1 MLPMRT
7 IEKTLTLA
15 IVLAALS
22 SFANA
27 KEPTAAPFMAKAGQT
42 TRPAGYNEFCKQH
55 RSECQI
61 KTRGDARVRLT
72 TGRWNELVAV
82 NTAINEAIEP
92 VTDQELFGDEEVWTY
107 PTSKGDCEDFVLL
120 KRREL
125 IKRGW
130 PIGSLLVTVVR
141 QQNGDGHA
149 VLTVLTDR
157 GDVVLDNLEKDVR
170 VWNQTPYRYVKR
182 QSQFDTGNWVAIDD
196 ARPTSVG
203 SLER

>member
-1 MLPMRT
+1 MSLTT
-7 IEKTLTLA
+7 IIQKTLTFA
-15 IVLAALS
+15 ITSAALS
-22 SFANA
+22 SIAIA
-27 KEPTAAPFMAKAGQT
+27 KEPTHPPFMAKAGQA
-42 TRPAGYNEFCKQH
+42 TRPAGYSDFCKRY

-82 NTAINEAIEP
+82 NEAVNDAIEP
-92 VTDQELFGDEEVWTY
+92 VTDKELFGDEEFWTY

-125 IKRGW
+125 INRGW
-130 PIGSLLVTVVR
+130 PIGALLVTVVR
-141 QQNGDGHA
+141 QENGDGHA

-170 VWNQTPYRYVKR
+170 VWNQTPYQYVKR
-182 QSQFDTGNWVAIDD
+182 QSQFDTGDWVAIDD